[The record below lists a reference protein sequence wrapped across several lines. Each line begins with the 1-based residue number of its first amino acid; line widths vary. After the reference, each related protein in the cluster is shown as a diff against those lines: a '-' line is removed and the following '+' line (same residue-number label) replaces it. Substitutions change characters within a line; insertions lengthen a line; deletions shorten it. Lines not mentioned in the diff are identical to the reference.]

1 MRLSEAV
8 RDEIISHARAA
19 YPEEACGLLAVDGE
33 GCLRR
38 VYCLANIDSSPI
50 SFTVDP
56 DEHFASLTD
65 AESNG
70 WTLGGSFHSHPRTA
84 PVPSGTDIAR
94 ALEPDW
100 VYLIVGPVDADS
112 PELRAWRIKRGN
124 AAEEPIETGV
134 ASGVEGAGCR

>member
-1 MRLSEAV
+1 MHLSEAV

-19 YPEEACGLLAVDGE
+19 FPEEACGLLAVDGD

-38 VYCLANIDSSPI
+38 VYCLANLDRSPI

-70 WTLGGSFHSHPRTA
+70 WALGGSFHSHPRTA
-84 PVPSGTDIAR
+84 PIPSRTDIAR

-100 VYLIVGPVDADS
+100 VYLIVGLVDSDS

-124 AAEEPIETGV
+124 VDEEPIESGAT
-134 ASGVEGAGCR
+134 SGVEVARCR